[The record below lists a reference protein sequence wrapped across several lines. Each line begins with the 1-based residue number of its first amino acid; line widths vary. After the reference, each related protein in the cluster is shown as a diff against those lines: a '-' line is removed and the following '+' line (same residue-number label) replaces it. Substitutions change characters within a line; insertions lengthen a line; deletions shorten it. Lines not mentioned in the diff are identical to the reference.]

1 MNNSLKVKS
10 IYQRGQSLFEV
21 VVAIAISALIVTA
34 VVALATNSIQNSSFS
49 RDKTIATNYV
59 QETMEWLKQ
68 ERDQNSD
75 IFNAKAEFSRSSD
88 ITYCLSDLAW
98 PTVPGSCTSDKVI
111 TGTKFTRELTFPACT
126 DPCPVNIIE
135 AQVTVYWTDSK
146 GVHEVTSSTNLS
158 LK

>member
-1 MNNSLKVKS
+1 MNRYLKDNRL
-10 IYQRGQSLFEV
+10 QRGQSLFEV

-75 IFNAKAEFSRSSD
+75 IFNVKAEFSRSSD
-88 ITYCLSDLAW
+88 VTYCLDSLSW
-98 PTVPGSCTSDKVI
+98 PVVPKSCTSDEVVV
-111 TGTKFTRELTFPACT
+111 GTNFIRELTFPSCA
-126 DPCPVNIIE
+126 DPCPVDIVE
-135 AQVTVYWTDSK
+135 AKVTVYWIDSK